1 MHSLIIANLFV
12 GNVNLAY
19 YRMNFTTRFIIG
31 LLILPW
37 NVSAGDFEFTPAFQK
52 AYTEVFKFKVRA
64 GRNALLN
71 ENKESPFRAYLENY
85 IDLVEMLNADDEQY
99 YEKIKHKEEERL
111 DLIEDLDEK
120 SPYNR
125 FLRAEIKM
133 HWALTKLRF
142 GHEFKAAYNIIEA
155 SKLLEENQK
164 LFPGFLPNY
173 KSLGCLHV
181 IIGSVPDNFR
191 WALKILGLKGR
202 VNQGLIELDK
212 AAKDPIWGNEA
223 LYCSYYIQAFV
234 TKLDDK
240 EQVALLKFIDSQPDN
255 LNTHFIGLAA
265 SLRSSNADQAMRIL
279 KKLPSG
285 NDYLPC
291 PIIDLYKADVALMQG
306 HYQQANGFYANYLK
320 NSRVKTFLKDTY
332 YKLFLANYLLNND
345 KQALT
350 YLTKIPFSGNTVSE
364 ADKAAEKFYENYS
377 KSHVLP
383 NKVLIQT
390 KLSLDGGY
398 FASALTFIETISQ
411 EDLTTQKE
419 RTEYY
424 FLAGKAFQKNG
435 QADKAIAY
443 FQKAIT
449 LNEKQHWYFGA
460 GSALQ
465 LGYIFQEKAQKNQAK
480 TWFEKAISY
489 KNHEYKNTI
498 DSKARAALSEMG
510 FRIDQ

>member
-1 MHSLIIANLFV
+1 MNLTIR
-12 GNVNLAY
+12 L
-19 YRMNFTTRFIIG
+19 IIG
-31 LLILPW
+31 LFIF
-37 NVSAGDFEFTPAFQK
+37 SRHSYAGDFEFTPAFQK

-64 GRNALLN
+64 GRNALLY
-71 ENKESPFRAYLENY
+71 ESKDSPFRAYLENY
-85 IDLVEMLNADDEQY
+85 IDLVELLNADDEQY
-99 YEKIKHKEEERL
+99 YEKIKSREEERL
-111 DLIEDLDEK
+111 DLIKDLDEK

-173 KSLGCLHV
+173 KSLGCLHI
-181 IIGSVPDNFR
+181 IIGSVPDSFR
-191 WALKILGLKGR
+191 WALKILGLKGS

-212 AAKDPIWGNEA
+212 AAKDPVWGNEA

-240 EQVALLKFIDSQPDN
+240 EQASLLKFIDAQPDN
-255 LNTHFIGLAA
+255 LNTHFIGLAV
-265 SLRSSNADQAMRIL
+265 SLRSNNADQAQRIL
-279 KKLPSG
+279 KKLPGG
-285 NDYLPC
+285 NDYVAC
-291 PIIDLYKADVALMQG
+291 PIIDLYRADVALIQG

-320 NSRVKTFLKDTY
+320 NGKVKTFLKDTY
-332 YKLFLANYLLNND
+332 YKLFLSNYLLNNE
-345 KQALT
+345 KQALS
-350 YLTKIPFSGNTVSE
+350 YLKKIPSAGNTVSE
-364 ADKAAEKFYENYS
+364 ADKAAEKFYENYL
-377 KSHVLP
+377 KSQILP
-383 NKVLIQT
+383 NKDLLQA

-398 FASALTFIETISQ
+398 FSRALIFIEAIPQ

-419 RTEYY
+419 KTEYY
-424 FLAGKAFQKNG
+424 FLTGKAFQKNG
-435 QADKAIAY
+435 QADKAATY
-443 FQKAIT
+443 YQKAII
-449 LNEKQHWYFGA
+449 LNDKQHWYFGA

-480 TWFEKAISY
+480 VYFEKAISY